1 MTTVGENDKRIAIQ
15 CMLTDTL
22 QQNTTMKQFSYYQ
35 YKNAFHERSHY
46 ILFLKRN
53 ICL

>member
-22 QQNTTMKQFSYYQ
+22 QLEYYNETIFLLSIQNCISGKKSLHFVP
-35 YKNAFHERSHY
+35 
-46 ILFLKRN
+46 
-53 ICL
+53 